1 MARAKEF
8 AARLRKQSAN
18 DPAAWID
25 AGWQIAFGH
34 APSAAERAHAL
45 AMLDVP
51 DKDRA
56 LADFCLMLFN
66 LNEFI
71 YVD

>member
-1 MARAKEF
+1 MGDDPVGWI
-8 AARLRKQSAN
+8 AN
-18 DPAAWID
+18 
-25 AGWQIAFGH
+25 GWRIALGRP
-34 APSAAERAHAL
+34 PSAAERARAL
-45 AMLDVP
+45 AMLDAP
-51 DKDRA
+51 DKNRA